1 MTRKRDHVFV
11 SQRLR
16 GELTKLRR
24 ARDPGIPNRATAAT
38 GIDRDRCRS
47 ASPALPRR
55 TPHQLHTVSLSGAAG
70 VNAGRAWAFGR
81 RQSRRCPIRPRST
94 RSSRRIRV
102 CPMGGDR
109 TCPDDCPLAMWHG
122 LSLKERKKKRKS
134 FSQRLYQDGYT
145 LEEIAVRLGF
155 KKSTISNDLAEF
167 SKNGKL
173 KHDKTASNPRVQVGK
188 TDAKF
193 RRRSPASSA
202 DSSRA

>member
-1 MTRKRDHVFV
+1 MP
-11 SQRLR
+11 
-16 GELTKLRR
+16 
-24 ARDPGIPNRATAAT
+24 DPATIDEIIP
-38 GIDRDRCRS
+38 
-47 ASPALPRR
+47 P
-55 TPHQLHTVSLSGAAG
+55 
-70 VNAGRAWAFGR
+70 
-81 RQSRRCPIRPRST
+81 
-94 RSSRRIRV
+94 IRV

-173 KHDKTASNPRVQVGK
+173 KHDKTASNPKGAGRPKGKKSAPSPQTDKDRGVGK
-188 TDAKF
+188 
-193 RRRSPASSA
+193 
-202 DSSRA
+202 SRGAGAAREAGGII